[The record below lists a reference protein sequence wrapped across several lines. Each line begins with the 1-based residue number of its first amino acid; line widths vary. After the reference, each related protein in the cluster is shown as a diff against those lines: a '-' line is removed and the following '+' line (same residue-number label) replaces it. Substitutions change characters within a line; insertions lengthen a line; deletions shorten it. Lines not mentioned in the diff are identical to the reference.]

1 MEHEKSNC
9 RTDEHA
15 PHLKL
20 FYSVQAMPTSKVFYL
35 LTLDAPNQNN
45 VQSPVLPF
53 VGTADESEGRLEKV
67 IVASAVK
74 KPVITIPKKLR
85 STEADHLTTHKMV
98 HSRLLQSLFIISM
111 PAMHFRQ
118 PELLLV
124 VPNARHYATTFRD
137 CSLA

>member
-1 MEHEKSNC
+1 MHFENGLPINNRFHPSREEPKRGKFIMLTLMEHEKSNC

-53 VGTADESEGRLEKV
+53 VGTADESEG
-67 IVASAVK
+67 
-74 KPVITIPKKLR
+74 
-85 STEADHLTTHKMV
+85 
-98 HSRLLQSLFIISM
+98 
-111 PAMHFRQ
+111 
-118 PELLLV
+118 
-124 VPNARHYATTFRD
+124 
-137 CSLA
+137 

>member
-1 MEHEKSNC
+1 MLTLMEHEKSNC

-67 IVASAVK
+67 IMASAVK

-85 STEADHLTTHKMV
+85 STEAD